1 MVGFMFTIC
10 LLCIL
15 ALVGFLFAWMVR
27 LASFP
32 ETESTQDDQV
42 AESFDMIEPSTLT
55 AKIKQ

>member
-1 MVGFMFTIC
+1 MVGLMFTIC

-32 ETESTQDDQV
+32 ETESIQDEQS
-42 AESFDMIEPSTLT
+42 AKPFDMIE
-55 AKIKQ
+55 Q